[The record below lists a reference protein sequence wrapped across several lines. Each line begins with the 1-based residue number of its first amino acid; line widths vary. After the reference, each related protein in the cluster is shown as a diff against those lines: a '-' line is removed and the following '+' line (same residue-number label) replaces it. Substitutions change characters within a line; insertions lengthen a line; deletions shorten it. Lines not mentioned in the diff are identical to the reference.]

1 MLVKSRARID
11 YIDIFSSIGII
22 VMMMGHIPC
31 FGLKFDLNT
40 HKQQF
45 SVN

>member
-22 VMMMGHIPC
+22 LMMMGHI
-31 FGLKFDLNT
+31 FGLEFDLNT
-40 HKQQF
+40 YRPLF
-45 SVN
+45 SAN